1 LLRPYN
7 NEQGDIMAYKLSK
20 WDLSQLYSG
29 YDSPELE
36 NAFDMIEEQVASFEG
51 VRNKLTPDISTEQF
65 MDVMKADET
74 STRIANKLYSFAGLS
89 FTADTQD
96 QKAQALQARVMQFL
110 AENQNRTLF
119 FSLWWKELDDANAK
133 RLMDASGDYRYYL
146 EAMRLYK
153 PHTLS
158 EAEEKIINLKNVT
171 GVSAL
176 GNLYDS
182 ITNRYVYKMKV
193 GGKEKEMTAGELYS
207 YRYSTDPAVRAA
219 SYQSQFKVLAAD
231 GNILGQIYQTILRDW
246 HSENINLR
254 KFKNSIAP
262 RNLSNDVPDEA
273 VEALLSVARKNVG
286 IFQRYFKMKAKHLG
300 MKKIR
305 RYDIYAPLAASK
317 KTYEWDTAVN
327 MVLDAFQGFSPKV
340 AELAK
345 RVFDQNRIDSEV
357 RKGKRG
363 GAFCWGFLPEETPYV
378 LVNYQG
384 NSREV
389 ATLAH
394 ELGHAIHAMLA
405 EHHSTYTFHSSLPLA
420 ETASTFAEMV
430 LIDKLLTE
438 EKDESVRRDILF
450 KQMDDAYATIMRQSY
465 FALFEK
471 TAHEL
476 TQKNASVDDLANAY
490 LENLKEQFGDSLE
503 LSDEFKWEWVG
514 IPHIYQTPFYVYA
527 YAFGQLLV
535 LALYQQFKAEG
546 ESFKPK
552 YLKILSAGGSESP
565 ERILSE
571 AGINIRDAKFWQGG
585 FDVLEKLVTELEKLP
600 VEKAKRDAKSVKSK
614 AAKPAKKAAVKKVTA
629 KKKAP
634 AKKVAKAKKK
644 K

>member
-1 LLRPYN
+1 
-7 NEQGDIMAYKLSK
+7 MAYKLSK

-51 VRNKLTPDISTEQF
+51 VRSKLTPDISAEQF
-65 MDVMKADET
+65 MQVMKADEL
-74 STRIANKLYSFAGLS
+74 STRVANKLYSFAGLS

-96 QKAQALQARVMQFL
+96 QKAQALQARVQQFL
-110 AENQNRTLF
+110 AENQNRILF

-146 EAMRLYK
+146 ESMRNFK

-158 EAEEKIINLKNVT
+158 EAEEKVINLKNVN
-171 GVSAL
+171 GVNAL

-182 ITNRYVYKMKV
+182 ITNRYVFKMKV
-193 GGKEKEMTAGELYS
+193 GGKEKEMTAAELFS

-219 SYQSQFKVLAAD
+219 SYQAQFKVYAED
-231 GNILGQIYQTILRDW
+231 GPILGQIYQTILRDW
-246 HSENINLR
+246 HSENIGLR

-273 VEALLSVARKNVG
+273 VDALLNVARKNTG
-286 IFQRYFKMKAKHLG
+286 IFQRYFTMKAKHLG

-317 KTYEWDTAVN
+317 KTYDWDTAVH
-327 MVLDAFQGFSPKV
+327 MVLDAFNNFSPKV
-340 AELAK
+340 AELAQ
-345 RVFDQNRIDSEV
+345 RVFDQNRIDSEI

-405 EHHSTYTFHSSLPLA
+405 EQHSVYTFHSSLPLA

-438 EKDESVRRDILF
+438 ETDESVRRDILF
-450 KQMDDAYATIMRQSY
+450 KQMDDAYATVLRQSY

-471 TAHEL
+471 TAHEM
-476 TQKNASVDDLANAY
+476 TQKNASIDDLSAAY

-535 LALYQQFKAEG
+535 YALYQQFKQEG

-552 YLKILSAGGSESP
+552 YLKILSAGGSEAP

-571 AGINIRDAKFWQGG
+571 AGVNIRDPKFWQGG
-585 FDVLEKLVTELEKLP
+585 FDFLERLVSELEKLP
-600 VEKAKRDAKSVKSK
+600 VEKAKKPAAKKITKKAVKK
-614 AAKPAKKAAVKKVTA
+614 VAAKKPAKKAPV
-629 KKKAP
+629 
-634 AKKVAKAKKK
+634 KKVAKKKK
-644 K
+644 